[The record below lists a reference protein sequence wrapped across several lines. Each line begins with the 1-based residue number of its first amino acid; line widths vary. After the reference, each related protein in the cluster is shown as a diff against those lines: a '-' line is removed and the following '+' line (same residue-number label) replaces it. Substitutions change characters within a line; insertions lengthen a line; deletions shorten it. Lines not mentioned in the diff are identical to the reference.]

1 VTRLG
6 FNFRIDEPRATLAMA
21 RLGRLDDALAE
32 LRRVAA
38 SYRERLADVDG
49 VEVPFPDEWVELSGH
64 FAFPV
69 LVADRGTRDA
79 VRESMHAQRVQ
90 TTFYP
95 SLTQLSVYEPKYSED
110 ERPVAE
116 EIADRHLA
124 LPLSPSLDDAKIEI
138 VVDVLKAALA
148 GV

>member
-1 VTRLG
+1 
-6 FNFRIDEPRATLAMA
+6 MA
-21 RLGRLDDALAE
+21 RLGRLDEALAE
-32 LRRVAA
+32 LRRVATA
-38 SYRERLADVDG
+38 YRERLADVDG

-69 LVADRGTRDA
+69 LVADRETRDA

-95 SLTQLSVYEPKYSED
+95 SLTQLSVYEPKSPED

-116 EIADRHLA
+116 DIADRHLA
-124 LPLSPSLDDAKIEI
+124 LPLSPSLDEEKIEI
-138 VVDVLKAALA
+138 VLNALESALA
-148 GV
+148 G